1 MRFFFWLFAT
11 SLGLL
16 MSAAQAEHRARGIA
30 AVLHASSSAT
40 HADARPFRVAAANA
54 RKRGSTDP
62 ASDASQPPAETVAV
76 QFDLAWTGDYS
87 ALITG
92 EDSEKTVA
100 AIKSFQKNHKFKETG
115 VLNLQEKAVLA
126 AAAKAK
132 QVQVGWTIVDDAA
145 TGARLGIPARQ
156 VSIKSQGKSGTR
168 WSSAQG
174 QVQIETFKVQE
185 PGTTLAAIYEQQR
198 KEPATRRVEMNVL
211 RPDFFFLSGMQGLK
225 HFYVRGDFKD
235 GEVRGLSILYDQAT
249 ENIMD
254 PAAVASA
261 STFSAFPGSGLLA
274 RIGRSPRP
282 RVEYGTGIVVS
293 ASGHMLTERQL
304 TDGCNVIVVSGH
316 GDADRLPEDRTAN
329 IALLRVYGVTAL
341 VPAVFAEAAANDVEL
356 TLLGVVDPHSQGG
369 GAAISSTPA
378 KLKGDLLEAPPPMGF
393 AGAAAVDAQG
403 RIVGMVELKTPV
415 LASSGNSSAPS
426 AALIPATA
434 IRSFLA
440 AQGIPTNPALT
451 GTSAKDSLVR
461 VICVRR

>member
-16 MSAAQAEHRARGIA
+16 MSTAQGEHRARDIA
-30 AVLHASSSAT
+30 PVFQASSSAT

-54 RKRGSTDP
+54 RKRGSAGT
-62 ASDASQPPAETVAV
+62 ASEASQPPAETVAV
-76 QFDLAWTGDYS
+76 QFNLVWTGDYS

-92 EDSEKTVA
+92 DDNDKTVA
-100 AIKSFQKNHKFKETG
+100 AIKSFQKNHKLKETG
-115 VLNLQEKAVLA
+115 VLNVQEKAVLA

-174 QVQIETFKVQE
+174 QVQIETFKVRE

-198 KEPATRRVEMNVL
+198 KDPATRRVEMNVL

-225 HFYVRGDFKD
+225 RFYARGDFKD
-235 GEVRGLSILYDQAT
+235 GEERGLSILYDQAT

-261 STFSAFPGSGLLA
+261 SAFSAFPGSGLLA
-274 RIGRSPRP
+274 QIGRSPRP

-293 ASGHMLTERQL
+293 ASGHVLTERQL
-304 TDGCNVIVVSGH
+304 TDGCNVIVVNGH
-316 GDADRLPEDRTAN
+316 GDADRLTEDRTAEL
-329 IALLRVYGVTAL
+329 ALLRVYGVTAL
-341 VPAVFAEAAANDVEL
+341 VPAAFAAAAANVVEL
-356 TLLGVVDPHSQGG
+356 TLLGVADPHSQGG
-369 GAAISSTPA
+369 GAAISGTPA
-378 KLKGDLLEAPPPMGF
+378 KLKGDLLEAAPPLGF

-403 RIVGMVELKTPV
+403 RVVGMVELKTPV
-415 LASSGNSSAPS
+415 LASSGNSAEQQ
-426 AALIPATA
+426 AALILATA
-434 IRSFLA
+434 IRPFLA
-440 AQGIPTNPALT
+440 AQGIPANPALP

-461 VICVRR
+461 VICVRK

>member
-1 MRFFFWLFAT
+1 MRFLFWLFAT

-16 MSAAQAEHRARGIA
+16 MSTAQGEHRARDIA
-30 AVLHASSSAT
+30 PVFQASSSAT

-54 RKRGSTDP
+54 RKRGSAGT
-62 ASDASQPPAETVAV
+62 ASEASQPPAETVAV
-76 QFDLAWTGDYS
+76 QFNLVWTGDYS

-92 EDSEKTVA
+92 DDNDKTVA

-115 VLNLQEKAVLA
+115 VLNVQEKAVLA

-174 QVQIETFKVQE
+174 QVQIETFKVRE

-198 KEPATRRVEMNVL
+198 KDPATRRVEMNVL

-225 HFYVRGDFKD
+225 RFYARGDFKD

-261 STFSAFPGSGLLA
+261 
-274 RIGRSPRP
+274 
-282 RVEYGTGIVVS
+282 V
-293 ASGHMLTERQL
+293 
-304 TDGCNVIVVSGH
+304 
-316 GDADRLPEDRTAN
+316 
-329 IALLRVYGVTAL
+329 
-341 VPAVFAEAAANDVEL
+341 AAA
-356 TLLGVVDPHSQGG
+356 
-369 GAAISSTPA
+369 ST
-378 KLKGDLLEAPPPMGF
+378 
-393 AGAAAVDAQG
+393 
-403 RIVGMVELKTPV
+403 
-415 LASSGNSSAPS
+415 
-426 AALIPATA
+426 
-434 IRSFLA
+434 
-440 AQGIPTNPALT
+440 
-451 GTSAKDSLVR
+451 
-461 VICVRR
+461 RR